1 MGVFRPIGLGLFD
14 SRRGK
19 CMLDVRRKN
28 LSFFLLIACLFVIA
42 INPLKATEVS
52 KKIAYILHK
61 SPVYPEPDNSSKV
74 IGHLEPLSWY
84 SVKSTRV
91 GEDGTPWVE
100 IDLSHDARLEWVEQ
114 RFLVI
119 RDELAGEN
127 PQAILDQVSGKSWL
141 DATKAKV
148 LEGTIDLAMTEEQL
162 LLAWGSPSKIE
173 EEVIDQAGIK
183 NRAKKYCY
191 GPYVVYV
198 VNGIIAR
205 IP

>member
-1 MGVFRPIGLGLFD
+1 MLVPRNKP
-14 SRRGK
+14 RR
-19 CMLDVRRKN
+19 
-28 LSFFLLIACLFVIA
+28 FFYFIVCIFAIA
-42 INPLKATEVS
+42 ISPLKAVAVS
-52 KKIAYILHK
+52 KKIAYILQK
-61 SPVYPEPDNSSKV
+61 APVYSEPNSSQAA

-84 SVKSTRV
+84 SVTLTRV
-91 GEDGTPWVE
+91 GEDGTPWVGL
-100 IDLSHDARLEWVEQ
+100 DVSHDARELWVEQ

-127 PQAILDQVSGKSWL
+127 PQAILDKISGKPWS
-141 DATKAKV
+141 DSTKAKV

-162 LLAWGSPSKIE
+162 LLAWGNPSRIE

-198 VNGIIAR
+198 VNGIVAR